1 MLRSSPDAI
10 MNACKQYKDLCES
23 GQIKRPDFW
32 HLCGCLG
39 EVADDV
45 SKFIKSDGAI
55 GCGFDPAA
63 DAEQRKETM
72 KKQDF
77 SKNRAAAD
85 ALRRLC
91 TFIRGQYST
100 APAWSGAQT
109 NKAVF
114 NQRQDFDGA
123 ALVDKKD
130 VNASGD
136 VQLRIL
142 GGFGDIADAFD

>member
-1 MLRSSPDAI
+1 MISLSPDAI
-10 MNACKQYKDLCES
+10 VNACKQYIDLCSS

-32 HLCGCLG
+32 HFCGWCG
-39 EVADDV
+39 QIADDV
-45 SKFIKSDGAI
+45 TRFIRSDGAT
-55 GCGFDPAA
+55 GCGYDPAA
-63 DAEQRKETM
+63 DMDRQQIAQM
-72 KKQDF
+72 QDAA
-77 SKNRAAAD
+77 KNRVAAD

-100 APAWSGAQT
+100 SPAWSGAQT

-142 GGFGDIADAFD
+142 GGFGGIADAFD